1 MRLMKLLHKWLSLL
15 VALQLLIWL
24 GSGLFFNLMD
34 HSKARGNEHR
44 VKAFGSM
51 KIDHERLLE
60 PSSILNKIKLKQQA
74 QPVNS
79 IKQIGLLG
87 QPYYLLNHHLGLYK
101 HFYNEHSLINAYT
114 GEVKIIDE
122 IMAQALANSTYSG
135 NSNINSSVKIS
146 PPIDDFPKELNIVW
160 RVNFADVLNTSVYI
174 DASSGRLV
182 GHSNDDKRF
191 ADFFF
196 MLHFMDYPFLANG
209 SLGSFSNWQIIFFA
223 LLTLVF
229 CLTGAVWT
237 LELLKKG
244 RYKVS

>member
-1 MRLMKLLHKWLSLL
+1 MRLIKLLHKWLSLL

-34 HSKARGNEHR
+34 HSKARGNEYRIKTMVSTTVEH
-44 VKAFGSM
+44 
-51 KIDHERLLE
+51 DRLLD
-60 PSSILNKIKLKQQA
+60 PSLILDEIEVKQQV

-79 IKQIGLLG
+79 IKQIELLG

-101 HFYNEHSLINAYT
+101 HFYNEHSLVNAYT
-114 GEVKIIDE
+114 GEKKVIDDV
-122 IMAQALANSTYSG
+122 MAQALANTTYG
-135 NSNINSSVKIS
+135 GKSNVSSSLKIS
-146 PPIDDFPKELNIVW
+146 PPIDDFPKELNTVW
-160 RVNFADVLNTSVYI
+160 QVNFSDELNTSVYI

-196 MLHFMDYPFLANG
+196 MLHFMDY
-209 SLGSFSNWQIIFFA
+209 GSFGSFNNWQIIFFA
-223 LLTLVF
+223 LFTLVF
-229 CLTGAVWT
+229 CFTGLIWT

-244 RYKVS
+244 RYKTR